1 MLEFFLYTL
10 QRIVPDKVLETVPP
24 EEPEFSLIDEAFL
37 KSRICTIRGV
47 KVMLDA
53 ELAEIYGYTTK
64 RFNRQVKN
72 NIEKFAEDFRFQLN
86 SEEMVKLSRSEKLT
100 SIQVKASETSEFG
113 SKNNLRSIYAYDR
126 VERRFG
132 GLEN

>member
-1 MLEFFLYTL
+1 MRK

-64 RFNRQVKN
+64 RFNQQVKN
-72 NIEKFAEDFRFQLN
+72 DIEKFAEDFRFQLN

-100 SIQVKASETSEFG
+100 SIQGKTSETSEFG
-113 SKNNLRSIYAYDR
+113 SKTT
-126 VERRFG
+126 
-132 GLEN
+132 

>member
-1 MLEFFLYTL
+1 M
-10 QRIVPDKVLETVPP
+10 PDKVLETVPP

-64 RFNRQVKN
+64 RFNQQVKN
-72 NIEKFAEDFRFQLN
+72 DIEKFAEDFRFQLN

-113 SKNNLRSIYAYDR
+113 SKNNLRSIDAYDR

-132 GLEN
+132 GSP